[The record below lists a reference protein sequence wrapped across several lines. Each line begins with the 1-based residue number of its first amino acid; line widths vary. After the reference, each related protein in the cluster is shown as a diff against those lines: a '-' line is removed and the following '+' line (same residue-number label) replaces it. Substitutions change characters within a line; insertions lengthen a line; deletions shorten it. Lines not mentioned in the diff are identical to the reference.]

1 MRQVD
6 VAFLRQVF
14 PKPAADLRQTVS
26 SLFYVCLSGLKYR
39 YALLVID
46 DAVAVGGEI
55 TP

>member
-6 VAFLRQVF
+6 VAFLRHVF
-14 PKPAADLRQTVS
+14 PKPAAKLQQTVS
-26 SLFYVCLSGLKYR
+26 SLFFLSLSILKTG
-39 YALLVID
+39 YALLAIG